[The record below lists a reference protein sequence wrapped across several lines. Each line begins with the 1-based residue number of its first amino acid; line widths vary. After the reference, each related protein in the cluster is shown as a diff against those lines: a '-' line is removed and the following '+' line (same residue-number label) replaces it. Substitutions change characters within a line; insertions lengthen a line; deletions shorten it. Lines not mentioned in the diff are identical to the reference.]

1 MDHEAARLA
10 MVESQVQRRGVESPA
25 VLGALNAVPRHRF
38 IPAENRDLAYRDGP
52 VGIGEGQTISQPYLV
67 GLMTDA
73 LDVSEGM
80 RVLEIGTGS
89 GFQTA
94 VLAALGCRVTS
105 VEIRPKLALR
115 AEKNLRDHAQGMWD
129 LRIGNGFEAL
139 EATPPFPR
147 IIVTAAP
154 REIPPALVDQLAE
167 GGRMLIP
174 TGPRDEQ
181 MLWNVSKEG
190 GLPTA
195 APMIRVRFVP
205 MTGNPH

>member
-1 MDHEAARLA
+1 MDHAAARLA

-25 VLGALNAVPRHRF
+25 VLGALCTVPRHRF
-38 IPAENRDLAYRDGP
+38 IPVENRDLAYRDGP
-52 VGIGEGQTISQPYLV
+52 VAIGEGQTISQPYLV
-67 GLMTDA
+67 GLMSDA
-73 LDVSEGM
+73 LGVAEGM

-105 VEIRPKLALR
+105 IEIRPKLALR
-115 AEKNLRDHAQGMWD
+115 AEKNLRNHAHGTWD
-129 LRIGNGFEAL
+129 LRVGNGFEPL
-139 EATPPFPR
+139 EGLAPFPR

-154 REIPPALVDQLAE
+154 TDIPPALVEQLAE

-181 MLWNVSKEG
+181 MLWNVDKNG
-190 GLPTA
+190 GQPTST
-195 APMIRVRFVP
+195 PLIRVRFVP

>member
-1 MDHEAARLA
+1 MDHAAARWA
-10 MVESQVQRRGVESPA
+10 MVQSQVQRRGIESPA
-25 VLGALNAVPRHRF
+25 VLGALCTVPRHRF
-38 IPAENRDLAYRDGP
+38 IPPENRDLAYRDGP
-52 VGIGEGQTISQPYLV
+52 VAIGEGQTISQPYLV

-73 LDVSEGM
+73 LGVSVGM

-115 AEKNLRDHAQGMWD
+115 AEKTLHDHAQGTWD
-129 LRIGNGFEAL
+129 LRVGNGFEAL
-139 EATPPFPR
+139 EGLPPFPR

-154 REIPPALVDQLAE
+154 TDIPPALTDQLAE

-181 MLWNVSKEG
+181 MLWTVGKDG

-195 APMIRVRFVP
+195 TPMIRVRFVP